1 MALSE
6 IDLSTLSSRYFQRR
20 RIAHHTE
27 EPKTQF
33 SEQELTNMMLTTPD
47 TLTPEHSVQTPVGTW
62 SMEGGITVF
71 DSKSKEEI
79 DKITLPDKSIKKRL
93 TKAAKLIFQT
103 G

>member
-6 IDLSTLSSRYFQRR
+6 LDLSTLSPRYFQRR
-20 RIAHHTE
+20 REAHAE

-33 SEQELTNMMLTTPD
+33 TEQELINMMLTTPE
-47 TLTPEHSVQTPVGTW
+47 TLTPEHSVQTVVGTW

-71 DSKSKEEI
+71 DSKSKEEL
-79 DKITLPDKSIKKRL
+79 DKITLPDKSVKKRL